1 MKTFKV
7 TKTYYNGQEQI
18 IYIKADHQIEA
29 ELICSAY
36 FAKYAGIKKLE
47 MTYRNIT
54 YFYANRE

>member
-7 TKTYYNGQEQI
+7 TKTYYNGKEKT
-18 IYIKADHQIEA
+18 IYIKTDHQIDA

-36 FAKYAGIKKLE
+36 FEKYDGIKKLE